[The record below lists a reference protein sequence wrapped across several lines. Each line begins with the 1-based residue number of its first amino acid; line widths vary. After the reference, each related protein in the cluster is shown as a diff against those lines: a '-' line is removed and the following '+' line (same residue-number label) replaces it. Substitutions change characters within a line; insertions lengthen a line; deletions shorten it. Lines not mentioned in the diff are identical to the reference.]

1 MKKIIICN
9 VPMKAN
15 VDQVV
20 YESNDLSLPVSE
32 RAVRYPVNAFLEKTI
47 SSEDELKVLVLVKKD
62 EYSHYEKNTQ
72 DFIDELTE
80 VTNSSEIK
88 IEYKILDTD
97 FEQSQAVHE
106 QLMLK
111 IVEEL
116 EVGAHIIADITYG
129 SKDVPIVLFAAL
141 NFAEKFLNC
150 EIDNLLYGKASF
162 DGSKPVNTKICDM
175 MPLYCL
181 NGVTDTI
188 RCDEPEKAMQMLRT
202 LLSL

>member
-1 MKKIIICN
+1 MRKFVICN

-15 VDQVV
+15 VDCVV
-20 YESNDLSLPVSE
+20 YKSDDLSLPVSE
-32 RAVRYPVNAFLEKTI
+32 RAVRYPVSAFLEKTL
-47 SSEDELKVLVLVKKD
+47 SSGDELKVLMLVKKD
-62 EYSHYEKNTQ
+62 EYSHYEKNAQ
-72 DFIDELTE
+72 YFIDELNEINKNIGAEIEFKVIDTE
-80 VTNSSEIK
+80 
-88 IEYKILDTD
+88 

-111 IVEEL
+111 IVEEF
-116 EVGAHIIADITYG
+116 EVDSHIIADITYG

-150 EIDNLLYGKASF
+150 EIDNMIYGQASF

-175 MPLYCL
+175 MPLYYL
-181 NGVTDTI
+181 NAVSDTI
-188 RCDEPEKAMQMLRT
+188 ECNEPEKAKQMLRT